1 MEHAPRAPRDLLR
14 VALARVPR
22 YCHDE
27 RRPPEAKVRR
37 RRRQD
42 HRVLVRLQEALL
54 RRSRVEPRADGEVV
68 RDREGLHGSY
78 ESLRRRRGVRRRREL
93 NYASTLIAL
102 ERFEEAKSLMRK
114 MLPVARR
121 VLGESND
128 IAIITRWNYARAL
141 YEDPAATHGDLHE
154 AVNTLEETERT
165 ARRVLSSAH
174 PITVGV
180 ERNLRNAQDA
190 LREREASSGMATR
203 TRAAR
208 ARPSG

>member
-1 MEHAPRAPRDLLR
+1 M
-14 VALARVPR
+14 
-22 YCHDE
+22 
-27 RRPPEAKVRR
+27 
-37 RRRQD
+37 
-42 HRVLVRLQEALL
+42 

-154 AVNTLEETERT
+154 AVNTLEETEQT
-165 ARRVLSSAH
+165 ARRVLGGA
-174 PITVGV
+174 PPLTMDI
-180 ERNLRNAQDA
+180 ENASQKA
-190 LREREASSGMATR
+190 
-203 TRAAR
+203 RAALY
-208 ARPSG
+208 ARGLP